1 MGGIGAVVQPVFQG
15 AVRRLAWRLEDGPV
29 HRELPAMV
37 AASYT
42 FGVDQPELQG
52 RATMR
57 TMQFHKTGGAAQVT
71 KHHQF
76 LAEDLNPMRQV
87 LQFVG
92 KADRLPKAA
101 QIFAAW
107 CVGADMGKFCVFL
120 GHLAMEVAAKSRR
133 QVTGSG
139 DHRSPP
145 FVVCGESSARMAQH
159 GIDRRRRTLSN
170 RARYLEAMPL
180 VKRGI

>member
-1 MGGIGAVVQPVFQG
+1 MDRPDQGSEVRTRLPAGGSRIRTLGPGTRARDEPLRPSF
-15 AVRRLAWRLEDGPV
+15 RLSTTLEDGPV

-57 TMQFHKTGGAAQVT
+57 TMQFHQTNGAAQVA

-76 LAEDLNPMRQV
+76 LAEDLDPMSQV

-92 KADRLPKAA
+92 KADRLPKTA
-101 QIFAAW
+101 QIFPPC
-107 CVGADMGKFCVFL
+107 CVP
-120 GHLAMEVAAKSRR
+120 RPIT
-133 QVTGSG
+133 QI
-139 DHRSPP
+139 SP
-145 FVVCGESSARMAQH
+145 FS
-159 GIDRRRRTLSN
+159 
-170 RARYLEAMPL
+170 
-180 VKRGI
+180 